1 MSDINHTMTCNEFGD
16 LLADV
21 LERTVDE
28 ATRARIEAHA
38 LACGECGPLLADLRK
53 LRIDAANLP
62 ELTPS
67 RDLWSGIAAR
77 IETPVVAI
85 NPTASAQPARSR
97 RRLAPVWLGLAAAGL
112 VGVTATITHE
122 MTKRS
127 VASIMVVQRAARV
140 TDTAAASPAPTS
152 TIAARQDSTQPSA
165 GRTAPP
171 LSNAPTTRLASNGSN
186 GSNGSNKLSPQQTY
200 DQEITRLR
208 AILNQRRPQLDSAT
222 VAVIE
227 HNLKVIDDAIAQCRE
242 ALRKDPNSR
251 FLIESL
257 NDAFDTKVQLL
268 RAAASLPS
276 RA

>member
-1 MSDINHTMTCNEFGD
+1 MSDINHTMTCDEFGD
-16 LLADV
+16 VLADV

-28 ATRARIEAHA
+28 ATRARVEAHA
-38 LACGECGPLLADLRK
+38 LACGDCGPLLADLRK

-62 ELTPS
+62 ELAPS

-85 NPTASAQPARSR
+85 NSTTSPQPTRSR
-97 RRLAPVWLGLAAAGL
+97 RRLTPVWLGLAAAGL
-112 VGVTATITHE
+112 IGITATITHE

-127 VASIMVVQRAARV
+127 VANTMVARVPTRV
-140 TDTAAASPAPTS
+140 TDTAAASANPTT
-152 TIAARQDSTQPSA
+152 TIAARQDGAQ
-165 GRTAPP
+165 APTRQASP
-171 LSNAPTTRLASNGSN
+171 TTSGAATTRLASNSG
-186 GSNGSNKLSPQQTY
+186 NKLSPQQTY
-200 DQEITRLR
+200 DQEIARLR
-208 AILNQRRPQLDSAT
+208 SIVNQRRPQLDSAT

-227 HNLKVIDDAIAQCRE
+227 HNLRVIDDAIAQCRE

>member
-1 MSDINHTMTCNEFGD
+1 MSDVNHTNGPITCDEFGD

-28 ATRARIEAHA
+28 TTRARVEAHA
-38 LACGECGPLLADLRK
+38 LACDDCGPLLADLRK

-62 ELTPS
+62 ELVPS

-85 NPTASAQPARSR
+85 NPAASQPVHSR

-112 VGVTATITHE
+112 VGITATITRE
-122 MTKRS
+122 VTKRS
-127 VASIMVVQRAARV
+127 VGRTMVAQVPSATIA
-140 TDTAAASPAPTS
+140 DTQKAIQPTVSPSATI
-152 TIAARQDSTQPSA
+152 IAARQDSTQPSPA
-165 GRTAPP
+165 ASSR
-171 LSNAPTTRLASNGSN
+171 PTTRLASNDSR
-186 GSNGSNKLSPQQTY
+186 LSPQQTY
-200 DQEITRLR
+200 DQEISRLR
-208 AILNQRRPQLDSAT
+208 AIVNQRRPQLDSAT

-257 NDAFDTKVQLL
+257 NDAFDTKVKIL